1 MVLKQLGMAS
11 VSIQA
16 GVEGFLELEP
26 NSNTRFLSGRT
37 VSYTTLSTKM
47 HVFRANT
54 GYLFGI
60 KMGKKN
66 MDLLKYISAK

>member
-1 MVLKQLGMAS
+1 MVLIQLGMAS

-37 VSYTTLSTKM
+37 VAT
-47 HVFRANT
+47 VV
-54 GYLFGI
+54 
-60 KMGKKN
+60 
-66 MDLLKYISAK
+66 DLQRFEFTAVKL